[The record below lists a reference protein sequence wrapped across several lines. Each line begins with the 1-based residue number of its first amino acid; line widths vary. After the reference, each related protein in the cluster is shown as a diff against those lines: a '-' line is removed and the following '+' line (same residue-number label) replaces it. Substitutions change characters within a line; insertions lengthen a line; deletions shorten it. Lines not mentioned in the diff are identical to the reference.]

1 MVEEIYSKSK
11 YTKVKLKPK
20 TKMITTFLTTI
31 LTLLTLTTF
40 MAMSSNVGQVE
51 AATNTGNCA
60 ALDATPNGECDVTI
74 DYDGNCSP
82 SSSNCNIQLNVPPST
97 PGNLRLNY
105 LLETGVFCNN
115 VAGGSTSKAFCLA
128 NNFNNYASTVAQ
140 TGGGTMNNQFN
151 FEGSQ
156 QIRDTDGQD
165 RFKATNTMDQRAR
178 VNTDANPNSVV
189 NTDGSGDNFV
199 LKYLQDVVEPDDT
212 TNRNLGKQLV
222 SLEALGGG
230 KIDTSE
236 HSELGFSLEQRL
248 LDIDNHDTA
257 SPDWLTATNRAS
269 QVLGIDAQNGGVI
282 NYDTNGLSLVS
293 QTIDDCSFATTSSTN
308 PNPTAC
314 LNFAGDENPLNTAL
328 TNGQRAQLFAHGAGT
343 TVDVDNLRQLINQ
356 KIDNFENANGDD
368 ATNTVT
374 DGQLFVAKATQG
386 GDIDMALSD
395 VDEQTQSLSQ
405 SIINSDEI
413 TRNEVVKPNAANLAV
428 FNTVSTAPRTA
439 TQLNTLGLAGDA
451 GQAIYIGED
460 PRTGPLDPTNPL
472 ATDSVKGFVEADVDQ
487 ELTQSI
493 ANANTP
499 ATTNPATNPT
509 ARNSGTMVMTLLAQ
523 NGPSELFVEG
533 FDQYLRQT
541 ATCSNCANN
550 GAVSATF
557 EVSGDNTL
565 TLTPGSIQGLT
576 QTLTQNNRINTN
588 AVISSITVSGTNNA
602 DATIGLNQ
610 QISNTNGAN
619 NGNSIFTGTYTTD
632 TTQNCNISTNGAFT
646 QSSSVCS

>member
-1 MVEEIYSKSK
+1 MMEEIYSKSK
-11 YTKVKLKPK
+11 YTKLKPK
-20 TKMITTFLTTI
+20 TKMISTFLVTI
-31 LTLLTLTTF
+31 ITLFTLTTF
-40 MAMSSNVGQVE
+40 TAMSSNVGQVE
-51 AATNTGNCA
+51 AVTNTGNCA
-60 ALDATPNGECDVTI
+60 ALDATPNGECDVDI
-74 DYDGNCSP
+74 NYDGNCSP
-82 SSSNCNIQLNVPPST
+82 SSSNCNINLNVPNSS
-97 PGNLRLNY
+97 PGQLRLNY
-105 LLETGVFCNN
+105 LLETGLYCNN
-115 VAGGSTSKAFCLA
+115 VAGGSASKAFCLN

-140 TGGGTMNNQFN
+140 NGGGTMNNQFN

-257 SPDWLTATNRAS
+257 GSDWLTATNRAS

-293 QTIDDCSFATTSSTN
+293 QTIDDCSFATASSA
-308 PNPTAC
+308 NPTAC
-314 LNFAGDENPLNTAL
+314 LNFAGDEAPLNTAL
-328 TNGQRAQLFAHGAGT
+328 TNGQRAQLFAHGVGT

-356 KIDNFENANGDD
+356 NIDNFENANGRD
-368 ATNTVT
+368 ATNRVV

-405 SIINSDEI
+405 SIINSDGNSI
-413 TRNEVVKPNAANLAV
+413 NEVVKPNAATFTTNTARQTTLQNLG
-428 FNTVSTAPRTA
+428 F
-439 TQLNTLGLAGDA
+439 AGSA
-451 GQAIYIGED
+451 GQAIYIGEN
-460 PRTGPLDPTNPL
+460 PTTPLDPTT
-472 ATDSVKGFVEADVDQ
+472 ATTDSVKGLVEADVDQ
-487 ELTQSI
+487 ILKQSI
-493 ANANTP
+493 SENDANTG
-499 ATTNPATNPT
+499 T
-509 ARNSGTMVMTLLAQ
+509 ARNSGTMVMTLLAKD
-523 NGPSELFVEG
+523 GPSELFVEG
-533 FDQYLRQT
+533 FDQYLTQT

-557 EVSGDNTL
+557 EVNGDSTL

-576 QTLTQNNRINTN
+576 QTLTRDGATNTN
-588 AVISSITVSGTNNA
+588 AVISKITVTGT

-610 QISNTNGAN
+610 QISNTNGGN
-619 NGNSIFTGTYTTD
+619 NGISQFTGTYTAATPD
-632 TTQNCNISTNGAFT
+632 TTQHCNINTNGVFT
-646 QSSSVCS
+646 QASSVCS

>member
-1 MVEEIYSKSK
+1 
-11 YTKVKLKPK
+11 
-20 TKMITTFLTTI
+20 
-31 LTLLTLTTF
+31 
-40 MAMSSNVGQVE
+40 MSSNVGQVE

-60 ALDATPNGECDVTI
+60 ALDATPNGECDITI

-140 TGGGTMNNQFN
+140 TGTGTMDNQFN

-178 VNTDANPNSVV
+178 VNTDAGSVV
-189 NTDGSGDNFV
+189 DTDGSGDNFV

-212 TNRNLGKQLV
+212 TNLNLGKQLV
-222 SLEALGGG
+222 SLEALRGGI
-230 KIDTSE
+230 IDTSE

-257 SPDWLTATNRAS
+257 ATDRLTATNRAS

-293 QTIDDCSFATTSSTN
+293 QTIDDCSFATTTSTN
-308 PNPTAC
+308 PTNC
-314 LNFAGDENPLNTAL
+314 LNFAGDQDPANLAL
-328 TNGQRAQLFAHGAGT
+328 TNGQRAQLFAHGVGT

-356 KIDNFENANGDD
+356 NIDNFENANGRD
-368 ATNTVT
+368 ATNRVV

-405 SIINSDEI
+405 SIINSDGNSV
-413 TRNEVVKPNAANLAV
+413 NEVVKPNAATFTTDTARQTTLKNLG
-428 FNTVSTAPRTA
+428 F
-439 TQLNTLGLAGDA
+439 AGSA

-460 PRTGPLDPTNPL
+460 PTTPLDPTT
-472 ATDSVKGFVEADVDQ
+472 ATTDSVKGLVEADVDQ
-487 ELTQSI
+487 ILKQSI
-493 ANANTP
+493 SENDANTG
-499 ATTNPATNPT
+499 T
-509 ARNSGTMVMTLLAQ
+509 ARNSGTMVMTLLAKD
-523 NGPSELFVEG
+523 GPSELFVEG
-533 FDQYLRQT
+533 FDQYLTQT

-557 EVSGDNTL
+557 EVNGDSTL

-576 QTLTQNNRINTN
+576 QTLTRDGATNTN
-588 AVISSITVSGTNNA
+588 AVISKITVTGT

-610 QISNTNGAN
+610 QISNTNGGN
-619 NGNSIFTGTYTTD
+619 NGISQFTGTYTAATPD
-632 TTQNCNISTNGAFT
+632 RTQNCNINTNGVFT
-646 QSSSVCS
+646 QASSVCS

>member
-1 MVEEIYSKSK
+1 MEEIYSKSK
-11 YTKVKLKPK
+11 YTKLKLKPK
-20 TKMITTFLTTI
+20 TKMITTFLATI

-40 MAMSSNVGQVE
+40 TAMSSNVGQVE

-82 SSSNCNIQLNVPPST
+82 SSPNCNIQLNVPPSS
-97 PGNLRLNY
+97 PGQLRLNY
-105 LLETGVFCNN
+105 LLETGLFCNN
-115 VAGGSTSKAFCLA
+115 VAGGSASKAFCLQ
-128 NNFNNYASTVAQ
+128 NNFNNYASTVTQ
-140 TGGGTMNNQFN
+140 TGTGTMDNQFN

-165 RFKATNTMDQRAR
+165 RFKGTNTMDQTVR
-178 VNTDANPNSVV
+178 VNTNTGSVV
-189 NTDGSGDNFV
+189 DTNGPGDNFQ
-199 LKYLQDVVEPDDT
+199 LQYLQDIVEPDDT
-212 TNRNLGKQLV
+212 TNTNLAKQLV

-236 HSELGFSLEQRL
+236 HEELGFLLEQRL

-257 SPDWLTATNRAS
+257 ATDRLTATNRAS

-293 QTIDDCSFATTSSTN
+293 QTIDDCSFATTTSTN
-308 PNPTAC
+308 PTNC
-314 LNFAGDENPLNTAL
+314 LNFAGDHNPANTAL

-343 TVDVDNLRQLINQ
+343 TIDVDNLRQLINQ

-368 ATNTVT
+368 ATNRVV
-374 DGQLFVAKATQG
+374 DGQLFVAKATNG
-386 GDIDMALSD
+386 GDIDMALDD

-405 SIINSDEI
+405 SIINSDENSV
-413 TRNEVVKPNAANLAV
+413 NEVVKPNAATFTTNLARQAELV
-428 FNTVSTAPRTA
+428 N
-439 TQLNTLGLAGDA
+439 LGFAGSA

-460 PRTGPLDPTNPL
+460 PRTPLDPTT
-472 ATDSVKGFVEADVDQ
+472 ATTDSVKGLVEADVDQ
-487 ELTQSI
+487 RLQQSI
-493 ANANTP
+493 SENDANTGS
-499 ATTNPATNPT
+499 
-509 ARNSGTMVMTLLAQ
+509 ARNSGTMVMTLLAKD
-523 NGPSELFVEG
+523 GPSELFVEG
-533 FDQYLRQT
+533 FDQYLTQT

-557 EVSGDNTL
+557 EVNGDSTL

-576 QTLTQNNRINTN
+576 QTLTRDGATNTN
-588 AVISSITVSGTNNA
+588 AVISKITVSGTGT

-610 QISNTNGAN
+610 QISNTNGGN
-619 NGNSIFTGTYTTD
+619 NGISQFTGTYTAD
-632 TTQNCNISTNGAFT
+632 ATQNCNISQNGVFT
-646 QSSSVCS
+646 QASSVCS

>member
-1 MVEEIYSKSK
+1 
-11 YTKVKLKPK
+11 
-20 TKMITTFLTTI
+20 
-31 LTLLTLTTF
+31 
-40 MAMSSNVGQVE
+40 MAMSSSNVGQVE

-60 ALDATPNGECDVTI
+60 ALDATPNGECDVSI

-97 PGNLRLNY
+97 PGQLRLNY

-140 TGGGTMNNQFN
+140 TGTGTMDNQFN

-165 RFKATNTMDQRAR
+165 RFKATNTMKQDVS
-178 VNTDANPNSVV
+178 VNTVGSASSVIT
-189 NTDGSGDNFV
+189 NGAGDNV
-199 LKYLQDVVEPDDT
+199 QLKYLQDVVEPDDT
-212 TNRNLGKQLV
+212 TNTNNGRQLV
-222 SLEALGGG
+222 SLESINGG

-236 HSELGFSLEQRL
+236 HEELGFSLEQRL

-257 SPDWLTATNRAS
+257 PTDRLKATNNAL
-269 QVLGIDAQNGGVI
+269 QTLGIDSDNGALV

-293 QTIDDCSFATTSSTN
+293 QTIDDCSFATGATTE
-308 PNPTAC
+308 C
-314 LNFAGDENPLNTAL
+314 LNSAGDPTLSPTL
-328 TNGQRAQLFAHGAGT
+328 TNGQRSQLFADGAGT
-343 TVDVDNLRQLINQ
+343 TIDVDNLRQLINQ
-356 KIDNFENANGDD
+356 NIDNFENANGRD
-368 ATNTVT
+368 ALNTVR

-405 SIINSDEI
+405 SIINSDGNSV
-413 TRNEVVKPNAANLAV
+413 NEVVKPNAATFTSDTTRQTTLQNLG
-428 FNTVSTAPRTA
+428 F
-439 TQLNTLGLAGDA
+439 AGSA

-460 PRTGPLDPTNPL
+460 PTTPLDPTT
-472 ATDSVKGFVEADVDQ
+472 ATTDSVKGLVEADVDQ
-487 ELTQSI
+487 ILKQSI
-493 ANANTP
+493 SENDANTG
-499 ATTNPATNPT
+499 T
-509 ARNSGTMVMTLLAQ
+509 AKNSGTMVMTLLAKD
-523 NGPSELFVEG
+523 GPSELFVEG
-533 FDQYLRQT
+533 FDQYLTQT

-557 EVSGDNTL
+557 EVNGDSTL

-576 QTLTQNNRINTN
+576 QTLTRDGATNTN
-588 AVISSITVSGTNNA
+588 AVISKITVTGT

-610 QISNTNGAN
+610 QISNTNGGN
-619 NGNSIFTGTYTTD
+619 NGISQFTGTYTAATPD
-632 TTQNCNISTNGAFT
+632 RTQNCNISQNGVFT
-646 QSSSVCS
+646 QASSVCS